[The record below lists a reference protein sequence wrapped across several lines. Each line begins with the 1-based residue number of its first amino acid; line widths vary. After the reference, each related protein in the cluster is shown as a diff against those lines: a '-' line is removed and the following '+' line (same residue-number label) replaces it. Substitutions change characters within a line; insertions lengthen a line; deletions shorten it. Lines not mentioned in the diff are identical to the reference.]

1 MVDMILSMLNLIGGG
16 PPVGMSDL
24 LLGPAEYNQTLYDA
38 VILVHNAVVKPIT
51 SIVLAI
57 MAVVMLS
64 TQSSR
69 MDADRELGIKII
81 AGTMLKIALVFI
93 ACMWAPKILDAIA
106 GVSVT
111 IANGINEVDF
121 TGGAGTGEF
130 KLGDE
135 IGRDTVEDLSD
146 TDGLL
151 LVLLLFLPWV
161 LMNVGGAIAFV
172 LVFLRFLQMF
182 LLSAFS
188 SLPVAFFAHDDTKQ
202 MGIGYLKAYASVALS
217 GTIMI
222 LAVALYQALV
232 LGFTQN
238 QMGSIPE
245 DSDTLMTWA
254 SGNFLI
260 FIVAPIVLII
270 IMFKAHGLAKNLV
283 GDA

>member
-1 MVDMILSMLNLIGGG
+1 MDDMIIAMLNLIGGG

-24 LLGPAEYNQTLYDA
+24 LRSPGEYNETLYNA
-38 VILVHNAVVKPIT
+38 VILVHNTVVKPIT
-51 SIVLAI
+51 TIVLAI

-81 AGTMLKIALVFI
+81 AGTMLKIAIVLI

-106 GVSVT
+106 GVSVI

-121 TGGAGTGEF
+121 TGGSGGGDY

-135 IGRDTVEDLSD
+135 IGSDTVGDLGD
-146 TDGLL
+146 TDK
-151 LVLLLFLPWV
+151 LVMLIMLFLPWV

-172 LVFLRFLQMF
+172 MVFLRFLQMF

-188 SLPVAFFAHDDTKQ
+188 SLPVAFFAHEDTKQ
-202 MGIGYLKAYASVALS
+202 MGVGYLKAYASVALS
-217 GTIMI
+217 GAIMI
-222 LAVALYQALV
+222 LGVALYQALV

-238 QMGSIPE
+238 QTGSIPE
-245 DSDTLMTWA
+245 DSDALMTWA
-254 SGNFLI
+254 SDNFLI